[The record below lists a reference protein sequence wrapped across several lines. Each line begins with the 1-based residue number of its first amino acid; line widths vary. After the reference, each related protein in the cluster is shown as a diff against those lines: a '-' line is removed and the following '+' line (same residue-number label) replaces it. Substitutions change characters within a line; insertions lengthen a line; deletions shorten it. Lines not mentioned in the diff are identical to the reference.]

1 MTQYEKLNLKFNRKN
16 ATEVELKLLLNMI
29 GDSKDDTNF
38 PYKWLLID
46 KVQSS
51 IKVLLIIQHLIWNY
65 QILNCLKWYNQ
76 KDFLE
81 EVLDN

>member
-1 MTQYEKLNLKFNRKN
+1 MTQYEKLNLKFNWKN
-16 ATEVELKLLLNMI
+16 ATEVELKLLSNMI

-51 IKVLLIIQHLIWNY
+51 IKVLLIIQRLIWNY

>member
-51 IKVLLIIQHLIWNY
+51 IKVLLIIQRLI
-65 QILNCLKWYNQ
+65 
-76 KDFLE
+76 
-81 EVLDN
+81 